1 MILESH
7 NKASAQL
14 TFVAMG
20 SDFIAGSRRGWA
32 CIPLIASVTIA
43 AMGMVKVV
51 GAHSRRTAV
60 FWSSD
65 VAPILQKRCAACH
78 TPGGFAP
85 MPLDSYDDARKWAK
99 EIRAEVLSRRMPPW
113 SAARGLGDFSNDR
126 SLSAVEVELIASW
139 VDGAAPPGPPIGE
152 SGTKTP
158 APVAD
163 LTLKLP
169 LHEAEGVITVR
180 VPIGD
185 QRDHWLTAWEFV
197 PASRARLERATI
209 TIVPGITLGTWT
221 PTDRI
226 TRFGRDVAQHVPG
239 SAMLDIELRYRKG
252 DGPHD
257 TGNAMPDRDQLAL
270 YFGVKPRRA
279 LQHRSFGCGTH
290 RLADRIVVLAVT
302 PKASSA
308 GSAIEIVAVRPDKT
322 VEPLTV
328 IRGFQPVFAPT
339 YWLRSRVSL
348 PRNTALRIQSD
359 DAACGADISFVHE

>member
-1 MILESH
+1 MV
-7 NKASAQL
+7 ASAL
-14 TFVAMG
+14 VIG
-20 SDFIAGSRRGWA
+20 
-32 CIPLIASVTIA
+32 L
-43 AMGMVKVV
+43 
-51 GAHSRRTAV
+51 GAHSKRTAV
-60 FWSSD
+60 LWSTD
-65 VAPILQKRCAACH
+65 IAPIVQKRCATCH
-78 TPGGFAP
+78 TSGGFGP
-85 MPLDSYDDARKWAK
+85 MPLDSYEDARKWAK

-139 VDGAAPPGPPIGE
+139 VDGAAPLGPSVETPGPTTTA
-152 SGTKTP
+152 S
-158 APVAD
+158 APD

-169 LHEAEGVITVR
+169 LHEPQGVITLR
-180 VPIGD
+180 VPVGD

-226 TRFGRDVAQHVPG
+226 TRFGRDVAQHLPG
-239 SAMLDIELRYRKG
+239 SSLLDIELRYRKS
-252 DGPHD
+252 DGSHD
-257 TGNAMPDRDQLAL
+257 ARNAMPDGDQLAL

-290 RLADRIVVLAVT
+290 RLTDRIAVLAVT

-339 YWLRSRVSL
+339 YWLRSPLSL
-348 PRNTALRIQSD
+348 PRNAELKIQSD
-359 DAACGADISFVHE
+359 DAACGADIGFVYE